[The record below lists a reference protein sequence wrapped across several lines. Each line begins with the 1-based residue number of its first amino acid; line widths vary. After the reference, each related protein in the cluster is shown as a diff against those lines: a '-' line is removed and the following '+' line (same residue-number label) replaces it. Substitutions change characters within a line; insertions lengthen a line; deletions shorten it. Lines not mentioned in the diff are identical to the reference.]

1 MKKVMLAVM
10 VLSAVV
16 NGAYANGTN
25 NLVGGTDNVA
35 TANSAAVFGY
45 KNTVNS
51 NNALAL
57 FCCFFESI
65 MASCNP
71 FEISARE
78 CGFQE
83 GVTLWIK
90 ILHFLGDMNCFN
102 LHMLCNERYNLLK
115 TWYTEL

>member
-1 MKKVMLAVM
+1 MLAVM

-51 NNALAL
+51 NN
-57 FCCFFESI
+57 CI
-65 MASCNP
+65 
-71 FEISARE
+71 
-78 CGFQE
+78 
-83 GVTLWIK
+83 W
-90 ILHFLGDMNCFN
+90 
-102 LHMLCNERYNLLK
+102 
-115 TWYTEL
+115 